1 MLERGT
7 PRMPLRADRLQSLL
21 PEPGPDISLGGRR
34 PGPASDSGVLPAPE
48 ALAYLLLLQ

>member
-21 PEPGPDISLGGRR
+21 PELGPDISLGGPK
-34 PGPASDSGVLPAPE
+34 PGPASDSAVLL
-48 ALAYLLLLQ
+48 AL